1 MNRREK
7 LSDARDDITVFFE
20 KGTFP
25 FKGNLFKAK
34 KRRIKK
40 EPKIALDILGMN
52 QRTLTMICLKI
63 ILIFQY
69 LLLC

>member
-7 LSDARDDITVFFE
+7 LSDARIDITGFFE

-34 KRRIKK
+34 KKK
-40 EPKIALDILGMN
+40 N
-52 QRTLTMICLKI
+52 QKKNQKRK
-63 ILIFQY
+63 
-69 LLLC
+69 